1 MLAQLV
7 CVPLYLRFMGI
18 EAYALIGFYMMFQA
32 MAQIMDLGLSPT
44 MSREMAR
51 YSVQPEKA
59 AEARDLLRTVETGYW
74 IIGIALGAILILA
87 SPWVATH
94 WIHATALSHGTV
106 QQALL
111 LMGVLAIFQWPVSLY
126 HGGLMGL
133 HRQVSFNILRIAV
146 ITLNTG
152 GAVLILWL
160 VSPTVQAFLCWQI
173 LVGAAQSVVLSILLR
188 KYLPVSPRPSRF
200 NFLLLNNIGR
210 FAAGMGAIAITSLIL
225 TQVDKLVVSKL
236 LSLKTFGYYTV
247 AWAVA
252 GSLAMVSGVVFN
264 VIFPRMSAQVA
275 GQDQIALKHSYHL
288 GAQLMAVL
296 VLPPAAVLSFFSF
309 DVLRLWTRNI
319 EMSLFVAPILR
330 VLVLGSALNAL
341 LALPFALQ
349 LASGWTRLSWVAGLL
364 SIGVVVPVIIPMT
377 KYYGPVGA
385 ATVWVG
391 LNAVNMLIAVPIM
404 HRRLLPHDMGGYFR
418 DIGFPFLA
426 ALGVAG
432 IARLAFA
439 NLNSPVSIFFA
450 LLTVGFASL
459 ATAALAAP
467 IIRLAIQSSAAAAI
481 TIAKVQYS
489 K

>member
-1 MLAQLV
+1 MLAQLI

-18 EAYALIGFYMMFQA
+18 EAYALIGFYLMFQA
-32 MAQIMDLGLSPT
+32 MTQIMDLGLSPT

-74 IIGIALGAILILA
+74 IIGIALGAILIIA

-94 WIHATALSHGTV
+94 WIHATALSRGTV

-111 LMGVLAIFQWPVSLY
+111 LMGALAVFQWPVSLY

-133 HRQVSFNILRIAV
+133 HRQVSFNILRIVV

-173 LVGAAQSVVLSILLR
+173 LVGAAQSVVLLLLLR

-200 NFLLLNNIGR
+200 NFLLLSNIGR
-210 FAAGMGAIAITSLIL
+210 FAAGIGAITVTSLIL
-225 TQVDKLVVSKL
+225 TQIDKLVVSKL
-236 LSLKTFGYYTV
+236 LSLQTFGYYTV
-247 AWAVA
+247 AWAAA
-252 GSLAMVSGVVFN
+252 GSLAMVSGVIFN

-275 GQDQIALKHSYHL
+275 DHDETAVKQSYHS

-341 LALPFALQ
+341 LVLPYALQ
-349 LASGWTRLSWVAGLL
+349 LAFGWTRLSLIAGLL
-364 SIGVVVPVIIPMT
+364 SIGLVIPVIIPMT

-385 ATVWVG
+385 AMVWMG
-391 LNAVNMLIAVPIM
+391 LNVVNMLIAVPIM
-404 HRRLLPHDMGGYFR
+404 HRRLLPHDMWGYFR

-432 IARLAFA
+432 IAKLAFA
-439 NLNSPVSIFFA
+439 HLTSPVSTFFA
-450 LLTVGFASL
+450 LVIAGVASL
-459 ATAALAAP
+459 AMAAVAAP
-467 IIRLAIQSSAAAAI
+467 IIRSAIKSSAAAALV
-481 TIAKVQYS
+481 TAKVQYS

>member
-7 CVPLYLRFMGI
+7 CIPLYLRFMGI
-18 EAYALIGFYMMFQA
+18 EAYALIGFYLMFQA
-32 MAQIMDLGLSPT
+32 MTQILDLGLSPT

-87 SPWVATH
+87 APWVATH
-94 WIHATALSHGTV
+94 WIHATALAPGTV
-106 QQALL
+106 KRALL
-111 LMGVLAIFQWPVSLY
+111 LMGILAIFQWPVSLY

-133 HRQVSFNILRIAV
+133 HRQVSFNILRIVV

-152 GAVLILWL
+152 GAALILWL
-160 VSPTVQAFLCWQI
+160 VSPTIQAFLFWQI
-173 LVGAAQSVVLSILLR
+173 FVGAGQSVVLSFLLR
-188 KYLPVSPRPSRF
+188 KYLPISRRPSRF
-200 NFLLLNNIGR
+200 NFRLLSNIGR
-210 FAAGMGAIAITSLIL
+210 FAAGMGAIAVTSLIL
-225 TQVDKLVVSKL
+225 TQIDKLVVSKL

-247 AWAVA
+247 AWAAA

-275 GQDQIALKHSYHL
+275 DREDAALRQSYHL

-341 LALPFALQ
+341 LVLPYALQ
-349 LASGWTRLSWVAGLL
+349 LAFGWTRLSLIAGLL

-385 ATVWVG
+385 ATVWLG
-391 LNAVNMLIAVPIM
+391 MNLVNMLIAVPIV
-404 HRRLLPHDMGGYFR
+404 HRRLLPHDMWGYFR
-418 DIGFPFLA
+418 DIGFPFFA

-439 NLNSPVSIFFA
+439 HLTSPVSIFVA
-450 LLTVGFASL
+450 LLTAGFASL
-459 ATAALAAP
+459 AMAAWAAP
-467 IIRLAIQSSAAAAI
+467 IIRLAIKSSAAEALMG
-481 TIAKVQYS
+481 AKLQCT